1 MSFELGG
8 AIVLFTVENIL
19 NTVFDNNPEKIV
31 SNKTDSLLDDYFRKH
46 ITNIKDAKEQDNH
59 YDEICNLTRA
69 YMEDG
74 FKAGFKT
81 AIDLYISS
89 LK

>member
-1 MSFELGG
+1 M
-8 AIVLFTVENIL
+8 LFTVEKIL
-19 NTVFDNNPEKIV
+19 NTIFDDDFTKIV
-31 SNKTDSLLDDYFRKH
+31 SNQTDSLLDDYFRKH
-46 ITNIKDAKEQDNH
+46 ITNIKDAEEQDKH